1 MNLLKQ
7 KDEVNNVTLA
17 LLHEYMDN
25 YLEALKIWQQL
36 KTEEGCDRTISILKR
51 LGKKDIIIKFSKW
64 VLESNPIMGLELFA
78 ETVKIGGNSKI
89 DMSADEVIDFLK
101 DLEKGLG

>member
-1 MNLLKQ
+1 
-7 KDEVNNVTLA
+7 
-17 LLHEYMDN
+17 
-25 YLEALKIWQQL
+25 
-36 KTEEGCDRTISILKR
+36 
-51 LGKKDIIIKFSKW
+51 
-64 VLESNPIMGLELFA
+64 MGLELFA